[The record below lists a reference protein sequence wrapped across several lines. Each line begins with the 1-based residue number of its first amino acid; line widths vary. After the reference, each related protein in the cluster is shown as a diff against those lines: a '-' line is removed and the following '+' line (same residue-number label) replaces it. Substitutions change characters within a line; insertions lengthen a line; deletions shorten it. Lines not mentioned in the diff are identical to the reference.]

1 MKPENRQIGLDY
13 WLSEAEELSSE
24 QLDKLERRVSTIYL
38 DRALKTLTLD
48 ELKKLMVGIKK
59 LRNRRIKTA

>member
-1 MKPENRQIGLDY
+1 MKAENRQIGLGY

-59 LRNRRIKTA
+59 LRIRRQRTA

>member
-13 WLSEAEELSSE
+13 WISEAEDLSSE
-24 QLDKLERRVSTIYL
+24 QLDKFERRVSTIYL

-48 ELKKLMVGIKK
+48 ELKKLMVGIKRI
-59 LRNRRIKTA
+59 RNRRVKTS